1 MNLDDAESLAENS
14 SSYANDQNAQ
24 TPDNNINSESLSQKS
39 TEFDYTKNIDSQKL
53 TKDFAHDELYNEILE
68 KLDIKKKDNKQD
80 SQKNFIKENFE
91 NLEKNQ
97 NKNNIE
103 KSLSQDFDKIQKLV
117 KAGLINSKQGQ
128 NLKKQVLKKAFDKLV
143 QTEKIKR
150 ALLPQFS
157 ENRQIPKTVDSV
169 QALEEFN
176 KNSPDF
182 FSSSGRQE
190 VLDYLKS
197 GGVSFGTDELNK
209 ISDLIRIVEKS
220 AIDRYLQ
227 KAAHEKTLKSSNDN
241 AKQRLTANAQKSGVS
256 SNLSRTFTREQ
267 IGKMSGSEFNKYE
280 SSIMEALKK
289 GLIK

>member
-1 MNLDDAESLAENS
+1 MNLDDADNLAENS

-24 TPDNNINSESLSQKS
+24 TPDTEINSESLSQKS
-39 TEFDYTKNIDSQKL
+39 NELDFSKNIDSQKL
-53 TKDFAHDELYNEILE
+53 TKDIVGNELYNEILE

-80 SQKNFIKENFE
+80 IQRNSIKENFE
-91 NLEKNQ
+91 NLENNQ
-97 NKNNIE
+97 NKNNVE

-150 ALLPQFS
+150 AVLPKFS
-157 ENRQIPKTVDSV
+157 ENRQISKTVDST

-176 KNSPDF
+176 KNSPGF

-197 GGVSFGTDELNK
+197 GGASFGTDDLNK
-209 ISDLIRIVEKS
+209 ISNLIRIVEKS
-220 AIDRYLQ
+220 AIDNYLQ
-227 KAAHEKTLKSSNDN
+227 KAAHEKTLKNSNEN

-256 SNLSRTFTREQ
+256 NNLSRTFTREQ
-267 IGKMSGSEFNKYE
+267 IGKMSSSEFNKYE
-280 SSIMEALKK
+280 SAIMEAMKK
-289 GLIK
+289 GQIK